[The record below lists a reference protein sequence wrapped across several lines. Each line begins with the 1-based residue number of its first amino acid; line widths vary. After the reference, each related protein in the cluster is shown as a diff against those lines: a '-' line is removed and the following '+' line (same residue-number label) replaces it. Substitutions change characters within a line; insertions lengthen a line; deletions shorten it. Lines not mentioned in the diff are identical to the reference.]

1 MKANSIRGWRLMCFL
16 SRTILFSEKKKS
28 NALLVV
34 RFQEE
39 VKGVPWVKWTF
50 AGTSSKS
57 SSSIFKACSK
67 CLGRKS
73 GSDAQWHFLGCVL
86 RTSLTLLCSLLLKD
100 KAHHP
105 PTRLTQPCPFLSRTA
120 FHAAS
125 ECELQKL
132 IPQATLFYLVYAFIL
147 LASHMLEG
155 FKDAKDFG

>member
-28 NALLVV
+28 NALLMV

-105 PTRLTQPCPFLSRTA
+105 PHPSDSAVPILVTYHIPCSIWVRVWAPEIDSSGHPLLFSVC
-120 FHAAS
+120 FYFIS
-125 ECELQKL
+125 
-132 IPQATLFYLVYAFIL
+132 IPHVRGI
-147 LASHMLEG
+147 
-155 FKDAKDFG
+155 